1 MAVKTFT
8 DNTSLPASD
17 INTFLANSG
26 LVYIKQQTIGNGVAS
41 VSVTDVFS
49 STYNVYRVVVND
61 GVASTNCDLTIQ
73 LNGITTGLYTHNLL
87 YMTNGSS
94 TVNGF
99 NQTNQ
104 TQWNYCGAGTSGN
117 LHMSCEIF
125 SPNVAKVKTI
135 VAPYFF
141 PTNGAG
147 VGYYQSG
154 GVCNST
160 TQATGFTLG
169 TSSGTLTGGKITV
182 YGYRLG

>member
-1 MAVKTFT
+1 MAIKTFT
-8 DNTSLPASD
+8 TGEVLTASD
-17 INTFLANSG
+17 TNTYLANSG
-26 LVYIKQQTIGNGVAS
+26 LVFIKQQTIGNTVGS

-49 STYNVYRVVVND
+49 NTYNVYKIVVND

-73 LNGITTGLYTHNLL
+73 LSGITTGLYWHNLL
-87 YMTNGSS
+87 YLTNGSS

-99 NQTNQ
+99 NQTAQ

-125 SPNVAKVKTI
+125 SPNLAKVKTI

-141 PTNGAG
+141 ATTGAG

-160 TQATGFTLG
+160 AQATGFTLSP
-169 TSSGTLTGGKITV
+169 SSGTLTGGKITV

>member
-1 MAVKTFT
+1 MAIKTFT
-8 DNTSLPASD
+8 TGEVLTASD
-17 INTFLANSG
+17 TNTYLANSG
-26 LVYIKQQTIGNGVAS
+26 LVYVKQQTIGSGVAT

-49 STYNVYRVVVND
+49 STYNVYRIVVND
-61 GVASTNCDLTIQ
+61 GVASANCDLTIQ

-94 TVNGF
+94 TVTGF
-99 NQTNQ
+99 NQVNQ
-104 TQWNYCGAGTSGN
+104 TQWNYCGAGTTGN

-125 SPNVAKVKTI
+125 SPNVAKIKTI

-141 PTNGAG
+141 PTNAGG